1 MTLMI
6 EELERKRKI
15 KKLVYL
21 LFASYSLVLMFTG
34 CKGVPEE
41 TPPVN
46 DTDLR
51 GDENGLSDIENQ
63 GGIVVEVEPRRIYI
77 NEIPNFVRLTIRNL
91 SDVAYRGGF
100 HYAIDYH
107 DGDNWIMIVAP
118 IVPDKEI
125 VIEPGETFVLE
136 FAQLMPDY
144 HNYVAGRYRVR
155 FGNWHAE
162 FSIFE
167 RTP

>member
-1 MTLMI
+1 LS
-6 EELERKRKI
+6 R
-15 KKLVYL
+15 
-21 LFASYSLVLMFTG
+21 LFIAVLFLFSLVTFTG
-34 CKGVPEE
+34 CTNSNEKPHEPTTAPNE
-41 TPPVN
+41 
-46 DTDLR
+46 R
-51 GDENGLSDIENQ
+51 ESYLSNEVRC
-63 GGIVVEVEPRRIYI
+63 GIVLEVEPRSIYL
-77 NEIPNFVRLTIRNL
+77 NEIPNFVRLTIRNM
-91 SDVAYRGGF
+91 SDVAYRGGL

-118 IVPDKEI
+118 IVPDEGI

-155 FGNWHAE
+155 FGNWYAE